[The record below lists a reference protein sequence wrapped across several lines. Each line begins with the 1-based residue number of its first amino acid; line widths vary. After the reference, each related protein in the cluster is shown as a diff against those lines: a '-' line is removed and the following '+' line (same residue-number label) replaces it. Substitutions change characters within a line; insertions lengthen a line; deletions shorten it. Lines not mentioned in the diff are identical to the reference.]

1 MKSQD
6 FAPDPYTTGARK
18 VCALL
23 LERFKGT
30 ELERNLG
37 AAASLAMALIEIE
50 TQLRQQQAD
59 ASSFDQASVVERF
72 DLKS

>member
-1 MKSQD
+1 MKIQ
-6 FAPDPYTTGARK
+6 APDPYTRGARK
-18 VCALL
+18 VCSLL

-30 ELERNLG
+30 EYERSLG

-59 ASSFDQASVVERF
+59 ASSFGQASVVEQF